1 MNDSDEYIDFN
12 DVLNT
17 FQIHDSEIKEIKEI
31 NETNK
36 EQKLY
41 QVQGQDN
48 ESCIILQYLGYNP
61 DNDRPCYVLQ
71 EFDFKTYK
79 CKIISYILSDIDINY
94 AHDTCELKMLS
105 LLITKNDVVIAAI
118 TLSFYTFEHKK
129 NKQHINEFISDNNKI
144 KINGFFQFNL
154 ICNDNSTK
162 EKIGEIMY
170 KYKGTSKSVYM
181 LIELLSHD
189 KLNKLWLK

>member
-1 MNDSDEYIDFN
+1 MNKMNDSDEYIDFN

-17 FQIHDSEIKEIKEI
+17 FQIHDSEIREM

-41 QVQGQDN
+41 QVQGQDD

-61 DNDRPCYVLQ
+61 DNERPCYVLQ

-79 CKIISYILSDIDINY
+79 CKIISYILSNIDINY

-105 LLITKNDVVIAAI
+105 LLITKNDVAIAAI

-129 NKQHINEFISDNNKI
+129 NKQHIN
-144 KINGFFQFNL
+144 
-154 ICNDNSTK
+154 
-162 EKIGEIMY
+162 
-170 KYKGTSKSVYM
+170 
-181 LIELLSHD
+181 
-189 KLNKLWLK
+189 